1 MGLAVGKQG
10 HLCISG
16 LRVSE
21 IMEVVRAVRGNNIA
35 QQRRQEAQRL
45 LLPVRV
51 SALPLSA
58 LGAVPRPAEAAS
70 PKIL

>member
-1 MGLAVGKQG
+1 MGLAVGKQE

-16 LRVSE
+16 LGTSE
-21 IMEVVRAVRGNNIA
+21 VMEAVRAVGGNNIA
-35 QQRRQEAQRL
+35 QQQRQEAQRF

-51 SALPLSA
+51 SAPPLSA
-58 LGAVPRPAEAAS
+58 LGAVPGPAEAAT

>member
-1 MGLAVGKQG
+1 MGLAVGKQE

-16 LRVSE
+16 LRTSE
-21 IMEVVRAVRGNNIA
+21 VMEAVRAVGGNNIA
-35 QQRRQEAQRL
+35 QQQRQEAQRF

-51 SALPLSA
+51 SAPPLSA
-58 LGAVPRPAEAAS
+58 LGAVPGPAEAAT